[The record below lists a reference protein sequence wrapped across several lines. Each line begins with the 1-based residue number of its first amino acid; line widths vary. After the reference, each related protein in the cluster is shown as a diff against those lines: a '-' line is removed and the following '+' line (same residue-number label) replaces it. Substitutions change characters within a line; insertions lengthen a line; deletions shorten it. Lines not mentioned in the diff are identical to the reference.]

1 MPRCFCQRE
10 ARYYYYQAPKTILK
24 VHCCSLRCLD
34 IANDRMG
41 VMIDPT
47 EHEIVAIMG
56 IADPAGQY
64 IEQEIGNTDIGGW
77 THDQWLGF
85 LECVVT
91 LYSDK
96 LRELASDE
104 VPF

>member
-1 MPRCFCQRE
+1 M
-10 ARYYYYQAPKTILK
+10 
-24 VHCCSLRCLD
+24 RCLD
-34 IANDRMG
+34 IACERLGEMNN
-41 VMIDPT
+41 PT
-47 EHEIVAIMG
+47 EHEVAAIMG
-56 IADPAGQY
+56 IADDAGRY
-64 IEQEIGNTDIGGW
+64 IEKEIGWTDIEVW

-96 LRELASDE
+96 LRQLASDE

>member
-1 MPRCFCQRE
+1 M
-10 ARYYYYQAPKTILK
+10 
-24 VHCCSLRCLD
+24 V
-34 IANDRMG
+34 
-41 VMIDPT
+41 DPT
-47 EHEIVAIMG
+47 EHEVAALLS

-64 IEQEIGNTDIGGW
+64 IEQEIGSTDIGVW

-96 LRELASDE
+96 LRELASEE